1 MDKETSHV
9 SAILPTR
16 PPSRRPSI
24 IFKRQITRSK
34 RCLRGPAS
42 LVDFDRID
50 QPVSLAEIKV
60 LTLHISLASWIAG
73 QLCTALSLAC
83 VSVVPK
89 FLVAGPFAADCVGE
103 DADVVE
109 EVLVGVTVVSRP
121 AGLWCTPTGGV
132 RLTSSDIGR
141 CLVAREEPRL
151 DTRVFVP
158 SHSMNSAALIV
169 VRHTKVISHRRLHST
184 TLVARLGRCAVGRLG
199 EIGKLVATELRV
211 GRRVDLASGR
221 GVD

>member
-60 LTLHISLASWIAG
+60 LTLHVSLASWIAG

-121 AGLWCTPTGGV
+121 AGLWCTPTGGESQSFV
-132 RLTSSDIGR
+132 LGDKTLRNPWSIRMLSDHHPPHTHPHHVIHINRESHLSSRSNCSVILSITSQ
-141 CLVAREEPRL
+141 P
-151 DTRVFVP
+151 
-158 SHSMNSAALIV
+158 
-169 VRHTKVISHRRLHST
+169 
-184 TLVARLGRCAVGRLG
+184 
-199 EIGKLVATELRV
+199 
-211 GRRVDLASGR
+211 
-221 GVD
+221 